1 MPYPRR
7 PTFLLLVVALPLLLA
22 ATGCAPRD
30 ARGTLARAR
39 GGTIRVGVSEN
50 RPWTTLPSGGGGGG
64 LEGAL
69 AAEIA
74 RDLGAKIDWV
84 RAPESQL
91 LEALALHELDLVIG
105 GLTDVTAWK
114 SRVALTRPFY
124 VDTIVVAG
132 PQGAPRI
139 GRLNRR
145 SVAVRAAEP
154 ATGALVRASGGTP
167 LWVPDLSH
175 APGLAAAPTWQLP
188 GLGMTSVGITL
199 REARH
204 VMATPRGEN
213 AWRAFVE
220 ASVAKRVTGIDEIL
234 RMQGL

>member
-1 MPYPRR
+1 MRLLRLSRLPLVALA
-7 PTFLLLVVALPLLLA
+7 LLLVFVAA
-22 ATGCAPRD
+22 CTPRD

-69 AAEIA
+69 AAEVA
-74 RDLGAKIDWV
+74 RDLGAKIEWV

-91 LEALALHELDLVIG
+91 LEALALYELDLVIG
-105 GLTDVTAWK
+105 GLTDHTAWK

-132 PQGAPRI
+132 PEGAPPIR
-139 GRLNRR
+139 RLNRR
-145 SVAVRAAEP
+145 LVAIRAGEP
-154 ATGALVRASGGTP
+154 ATGAFVRAAGGVP
-167 LWVPDLSH
+167 QLMPDLAAS
-175 APGLAAAPTWQLP
+175 PGLIAAPSWQLT
-188 GLGMTSVGITL
+188 GLGMSSVGITL
-199 REARH
+199 RQLGH
-204 VMATPRGEN
+204 VMATPRGED

-220 ASVAKRVTGIDEIL
+220 RSLASRVRMIGEIL
-234 RMQGL
+234 RTQRP

>member
-1 MPYPRR
+1 M
-7 PTFLLLVVALPLLLA
+7 LVVVVA
-22 ATGCAPRD
+22 GCAPRD

-69 AAEIA
+69 AAEVA
-74 RDLGAKIDWV
+74 RDLGAKVEWV
-84 RAPESQL
+84 RASESRL

-105 GLTDVTAWK
+105 GLTDATPWR

-124 VDTIVVAG
+124 VDTVVIAG
-132 PQGAPRI
+132 PQGAPRMR
-139 GRLNRR
+139 RLNGQ
-145 SVAVRAAEP
+145 SVAIRAAEP

-167 LWVPDLSH
+167 LPLPDLGH

-188 GLGMTSVGITL
+188 ALGMTPVGITL
-199 REARH
+199 HEARH
-204 VMATPRGEN
+204 VLATPRGEN

-220 ASVAKRVTGIDEIL
+220 ASVAKRVTVIAEIL
-234 RMQGL
+234 RTERP